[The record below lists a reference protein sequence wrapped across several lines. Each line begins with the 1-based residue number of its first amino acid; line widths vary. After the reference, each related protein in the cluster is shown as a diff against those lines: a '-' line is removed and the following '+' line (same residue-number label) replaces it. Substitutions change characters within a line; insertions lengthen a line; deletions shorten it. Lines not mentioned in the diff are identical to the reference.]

1 MSSLWFAFTTH
12 KNTREYF
19 QFYCCL
25 LLNLTILFVGQFYFR
40 DSFQTQG
47 LYMYGCRFVKSGK
60 YSSSEVSIFSVPL
73 FPFFEALFISSDF
86 GIFILK
92 LVWSSSFFLSFVGLL
107 DIFWKKAP
115 STIIFLNAITSMIR
129 KRLETF
135 SVLRNIFN
143 EDVFKGIRIF
153 SPWTTAPRTIAL
165 PPHHGILP
173 AQLLPWTIT
182 SE

>member
-60 YSSSEVSIFSVPL
+60 YSSSEVSIFSVAL

-92 LVWSSSFFLSFVGLL
+92 LVWSSSFFLSFLGLL

-173 AQLLPWTIT
+173 AQLLPRTIT